1 MQPAFPN
8 SRAATGGGLLAR
20 LKPST
25 ESSRVLRALWP
36 YVWPHDRPDLKRTV
50 VWSLVFVIIA
60 KIVTVGVPFTLKWAT
75 DALVAVTGGHVPASQ
90 SVPWLIGA
98 PVLACIFYG
107 LARIVMSLLVQVR
120 EGMFARVAMHAVRKL
135 ALTTFEHMHR
145 LSMRFHLERKTGG
158 LTRVLERGR
167 TGIENI
173 SRMALMTLIPTIVE
187 FFMIIVVCAIEFDWR
202 YIATIVG
209 MIVCYLWFTVRATE
223 WRLSIRRAMNES
235 DTDANTKAV
244 DSLLNYETVKYFGA
258 EDREAQRY
266 DKSMA
271 LYERASIKT
280 YTSLA
285 VLNSGQAVIFTIA
298 LTICLVMAAND
309 VLAGS
314 RTVGQFAMVN
324 LLMLQL
330 FMPLNFMGMVYRE
343 IKQGLT
349 DIERMMEVLDRNPEV
364 SDRPGAAN
372 LQVAGGTI
380 RFNHVG
386 FSYDPEREILKDV
399 SFEVPAGK
407 MVAIVGPSGAGKST
421 VSRLLLRFY
430 DVTSGKITIDGQDIR
445 NVTQSSLRAAIGVVP
460 QDTVLFNDTIF
471 YNIKYGRADAT
482 DAEVIAAAKMAQ
494 MDDFVR
500 ALPEGYDTMVG
511 ERGLKLSGGEKQRVA
526 IARTILKG
534 PPILILDEATSALDS
549 HTEKEIQDALD
560 LVSKNRTTVVIAH
573 RLSTIVHADT
583 ILVLEAG
590 RVVEHGTHA
599 ELIAQDGLY
608 ASLWARQRQAE
619 KAREELA
626 HALEEAEKSGA
637 LRPADLALVTVK

>member
-1 MQPAFPN
+1 MQSAVVN
-8 SRAATGGGLLAR
+8 WCAAVRDGLLAR
-20 LKPST
+20 ITPSAK
-25 ESSRVLRALWP
+25 SSRVLRALWP
-36 YVWPHDRPDLKRTV
+36 YVWPEDRPDLKRTV
-50 VWSLVFVIIA
+50 VWSFIIVVIA
-60 KIVTVGVPFTLKWAT
+60 KGVTVTVPFTLKWAT
-75 DALVAVTGGHVPASQ
+75 DALVAATGGHVASSQ
-90 SVPWLIGA
+90 TLPWLIGA
-98 PVLACIFYG
+98 PVLATIVYG
-107 LARIVMSLLVQVR
+107 IARIVMSLLVQIR

-135 ALTTFEHMHR
+135 ALSTFEHMHR
-145 LSMRFHLERKTGG
+145 LSLRFHLERKTGG

-187 FFMIIVVCAIEFDWR
+187 FLMIIAVCAYEFDWR
-202 YIATIVG
+202 YIVTIVL
-209 MIVCYLWFTVRATE
+209 MIAAYLWFTVKATN

-235 DTDANTKAV
+235 DTDANTKAI

-258 EDREAQRY
+258 EGREAARY

-271 LYERASIKT
+271 AYEKASIKT

-298 LTICLVMAAND
+298 LTICLAMSATDIVSGKD
-309 VLAGS
+309 
-314 RTVGQFAMVN
+314 TVGHFAMVN

-349 DIERMMEVLDRNPEV
+349 DIERMMEVLEQNPEV
-364 SDRPGAAN
+364 ADTPDAKELRVSGGA
-372 LQVAGGTI
+372 I

-386 FSYDPEREILKDV
+386 FAYDPERRILKDV
-399 SFEVPAGK
+399 SFDVPAGK
-407 MVAIVGPSGAGKST
+407 MIAIVGPSGAGKST
-421 VSRLLLRFY
+421 VGRLLLRFY
-430 DVTSGKITIDGQDIR
+430 DVTAGQITIDGQNIR
-445 NVTQSSLRAAIGVVP
+445 DVTQSSLRAAIGVVP

-482 DAEVIAAAKMAQ
+482 DAEVYHAAKLAQ
-494 MDDFVR
+494 IDDFVR
-500 ALPEGYDTMVG
+500 ALPDGYDTMVG

-526 IARTILKG
+526 IARTILKS
-534 PPILILDEATSALDS
+534 PPILLLDEATSALDS

-560 LVSKNRTTVVIAH
+560 RVSKDRTTVVIAH
-573 RLSTIVHADT
+573 RLSTIIHADS

-590 RVVEHGTHA
+590 RVAEQGTHG
-599 ELIAQDGLY
+599 ELIAKNGLY

-619 KAREELA
+619 KAREDLA
-626 HALEEAEKSGA
+626 HALEEAGE
-637 LRPADLALVTVK
+637 PA